1 MPLEILGPMVICG
14 ITLTVLAVYFSGIS
28 KPAKLADNAEAKTEF
43 LMDYADA
50 SVKTTILTTD
60 KSAGFLMLKQKN
72 TIGLV
77 EAMGSEFLTR
87 LLSPGD
93 IAGLEL
99 SEGKL
104 NVRFN
109 DFTHKRHSYTI
120 ENPKDATMI
129 HDALTALKRASK

>member
-1 MPLEILGPMVICG
+1 MPLEILGPLVICG

-28 KPAKLADNAEAKTEF
+28 KPARLAGDAEAKSEF
-43 LMDYADA
+43 LLDYG
-50 SVKTTILTTD
+50 SERVKSAILTAD
-60 KSAGFLMLKQKN
+60 KSAGFLMLDQKN
-72 TIGLV
+72 TVGLV

-87 LLSPGD
+87 LLSRGD

-99 SEGKL
+99 SEDKL

-120 ENPKDATMI
+120 GNPKDAATI
-129 HDALTALKRASK
+129 HDALMALKR